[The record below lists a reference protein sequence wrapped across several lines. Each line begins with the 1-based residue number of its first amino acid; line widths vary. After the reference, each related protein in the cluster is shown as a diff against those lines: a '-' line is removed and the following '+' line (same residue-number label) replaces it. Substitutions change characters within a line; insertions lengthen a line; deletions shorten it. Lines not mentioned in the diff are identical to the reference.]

1 MKSTVLSS
9 GRYKAAGIIVSMAAL
24 SMVFFPAVVLKSA
37 QQGIELWAV
46 SVLPAL
52 LPFFICA
59 DIMISLGIPSLV
71 GAVFEKPFQKLFGT
85 PGSSAFVFIISIT
98 SGYPMGAKIIGQM
111 RRRGDLTDRDGIR
124 MLSFCSNSG
133 PLFMLGTVGAGLLH
147 SPEAGAVVA
156 SSHYAA
162 AVINGLL
169 FRISEKKETDGRN
182 VEKNQYTGLTGE
194 KRSILDMLTSSML
207 SSVKTLFIICCYIII
222 FTYATDLLDMTG
234 VFCGLKSQCNSGF
247 IKGLLEM
254 TIGLNDISLS
264 GDAGLRLK
272 CTMSA
277 FLVSFGGLSVMAQ
290 SMSVL
295 KGLKINGLTYLWIKL
310 SHGIIA
316 GLLAYCFAPFFL
328 NRAVHDVGLFGGFT
342 NAFQPGFLMQ
352 LLFSTKMIIIISAL
366 FILTV
371 AIELLMS
378 SGKDTKD

>member
-1 MKSTVLSS
+1 
-9 GRYKAAGIIVSMAAL
+9 
-24 SMVFFPAVVLKSA
+24 MVFFPAVVLRSA

-52 LPFFICA
+52 LPFFICS
-59 DIMISLGIPSLV
+59 DLMISLGIPSLV
-71 GAVFEKPFQKLFGT
+71 GAVFEKPFQKLFGS

-147 SPEAGAVVA
+147 SPEAGALIA

-169 FRISEKKETDGRN
+169 FRISEKKKTGGGS
-182 VEKNQYTGLTGE
+182 VEKKRYTDLTE
-194 KRSILDMLTSSML
+194 ETKSILDMLTGSML
-207 SSVKTLFIICCYIII
+207 SSIKTLFIICSYIII

-234 VFCGLKSQCNSGF
+234 VFCGLKSQHDSGF
-247 IKGLLEM
+247 IKGLFEM
-254 TIGLNDISLS
+254 TIGLNDISVS

-272 CTMSA
+272 CSMAA

-316 GLLAYCFAPFFL
+316 GLLAYYFASFFL
-328 NRAVHDVGLFGGFT
+328 NRAVHDVGLFGSFINT
-342 NAFQPGFLMQ
+342 FQPGFLMQ
-352 LLFSTKMIIIISAL
+352 LLFSAKMIIIITAL

-378 SGKDTKD
+378 SGKETKD